1 MTHTPFFN
9 EQAVSNLRG
18 SGIFKSNVSW
28 EIYAEENKSL
38 FHAQYVNL

>member
-18 SGIFKSNVSW
+18 SRIFKSDVSW
-28 EIYAEENKSL
+28 EIYAEDIKSL
-38 FHAQYVNL
+38 FHAQYVNV

>member
-18 SGIFKSNVSW
+18 SRIFKSDVSW
-28 EIYAEENKSL
+28 EIYADENKSS
-38 FHAQYVNL
+38 FHAQYVNV